1 MSSPRHQS
9 PRLLGCLLTHS
20 LLQKDGGRFCS
31 RQESGPRPVT
41 GQPPPRCGFTGLS
54 PGSAAPSTDICF
66 LPRRQLH
73 FAFSSKNA
81 HLDPL
86 NPRTSES
93 HRSALTCDFLPELGV
108 TSAPSL
114 ASGAPSATQ
123 IRRCSSSR
131 GPQHL
136 PFSVG
141 APRPH
146 ADVPGPGCADRTLP
160 TLSTPTPLAPGA
172 PTHPR
177 LPAPSRRRWHLP
189 LFPRPAPSA
198 RAT

>member
-1 MSSPRHQS
+1 MLSPPIKCSVPRKHLPRQAQSHAGPQAWGAHPVSCALCLSRSVSDGFRGSGSSALLFWCHLQGQLMSSPRHQS

-31 RQESGPRPVT
+31 RRESGPRPAT
-41 GQPPPRCGFTGLS
+41 GQPPPGCGFTGLS
-54 PGSAAPSTDICF
+54 PGSAAPSTDVCF

-123 IRRCSSSR
+123 I
-131 GPQHL
+131 
-136 PFSVG
+136 
-141 APRPH
+141 
-146 ADVPGPGCADRTLP
+146 
-160 TLSTPTPLAPGA
+160 
-172 PTHPR
+172 
-177 LPAPSRRRWHLP
+177 
-189 LFPRPAPSA
+189 
-198 RAT
+198 